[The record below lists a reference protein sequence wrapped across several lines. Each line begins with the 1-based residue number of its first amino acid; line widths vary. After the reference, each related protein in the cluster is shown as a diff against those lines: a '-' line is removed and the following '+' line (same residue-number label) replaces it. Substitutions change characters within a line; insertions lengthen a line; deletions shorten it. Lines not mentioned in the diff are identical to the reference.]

1 MNSEDHSQLARELED
16 RLRPEDLPR
25 LALFLSTYLGG
36 DHAPAGGSAAR
47 AAWDYASEAELDE
60 LEELRDDWEV
70 LRAAA
75 RELQLGPVNELLRER
90 FGCAWQAESAAELEQ
105 VAEQFERALRE

>member
-1 MNSEDHSQLARELED
+1 MNPEDAAPQAQALAE
-16 RLRPEDLPR
+16 RLRPDDLPR
-25 LALFLSTYLGG
+25 LALFLSTYL
-36 DHAPAGGSAAR
+36 HENLEVAHGSAAH

-75 RELQLGPVNELLRER
+75 RALPLARVNELLRER
-90 FGCAWQAESAAELEQ
+90 FGSTWQAASSAEIEQ